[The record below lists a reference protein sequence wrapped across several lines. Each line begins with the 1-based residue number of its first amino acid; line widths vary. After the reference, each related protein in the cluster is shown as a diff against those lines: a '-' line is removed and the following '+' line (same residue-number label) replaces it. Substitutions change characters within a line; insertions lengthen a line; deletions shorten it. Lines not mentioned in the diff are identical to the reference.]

1 MAIIATGDSWVQVK
15 DPKGNILFS
24 KTLHAGDSWP
34 VPELP
39 GLVLTA
45 GNAGNTAVADNGKS
59 GSPLG
64 SVGTVL
70 RNYALTP
77 PAPATAA
84 APPST
89 AAPTSTN

>member
-1 MAIIATGDSWVQVK
+1 MTIVATGDSWVQVK

-39 GLVLTA
+39 GLILTA
-45 GNAGNTAVADNGKS
+45 GNAGNTAIADNGKS
-59 GSPLG
+59 GNPLG
-64 SVGTVL
+64 NTGTVL

-77 PAPATAA
+77 PAPGASAS
-84 APPST
+84 PS
-89 AAPTSTN
+89 APTSTN